1 MRINRIHKEMS
12 HMKKNIIAAT
22 LAAVALTSVSA
33 FAADGQVKFTGEITD
48 AACKV
53 ANTVASPLD
62 VQLGKVAKSSF
73 TQAGDKS
80 AATKFTLQ
88 LSDCPDTVSTAT
100 VKFDGTSVNG
110 DNSILALTQ
119 GAGVATGVGIQLSDD
134 SNTVLPLF
142 TESKSYSLQA
152 GSVTNNLDFVA
163 RYISTAAAVTPGPA
177 NATANFSIN
186 YN

>member
-1 MRINRIHKEMS
+1 MQTHCIHKEMF

-22 LAAVALTSVSA
+22 LAAAALTSVSA
-33 FAADGQVKFTGEITD
+33 FAADGQVNFKGEIID
-48 AACKV
+48 SACTV
-53 ANTVASPLD
+53 VNSVASPLD
-62 VQLGKVAKSSF
+62 VQLGKVTKSAF
-73 TQAGDKS
+73 TQAGDKT

-88 LSDCPDTVSTAT
+88 LTGCPDTVSSAT

-142 TESKSYSLQA
+142 AASKAYSLKST
-152 GSVTNNLDFVA
+152 GTNSLDFVA
-163 RYISTAAAVTPGPA
+163 RYISTAADVTPGLA

>member
-1 MRINRIHKEMS
+1 
-12 HMKKNIIAAT
+12 MKKNLI
-22 LAAVALTSVSA
+22 AVAVLATSVFGAASA
-33 FAADGQVKFTGEITD
+33 MAAQVNFKGEIID
-48 AACKV
+48 AACTV
-53 ANTVASPLD
+53 VNTPAKPLE
-62 VQLGKVAKSSF
+62 VNLGKVAKSGF

-88 LSDCPDTVSTAT
+88 LSDCPNTVSTAT

-119 GAGVATGVGIQLSDD
+119 DAGVATGVGIQLSDD

-142 TESKSYSLQA
+142 AASKSYSLQS